1 MTGAFLGR
9 ASDLAAVIGAN
20 EVIRLS
26 ALGTM
31 IRRLKGSRT
40 SREGG
45 KLDWL
50 ALGPEGL
57 GEGLMDSLVTRHGF
71 RFAERMSGGQHH
83 RESPIFQVRDK
94 AATRGPT
101 DQLSAG
107 RD

>member
-9 ASDLAAVIGAN
+9 ASDLAAVIGPH

-45 KLDWL
+45 KVDRL

-57 GEGLMDSLVTRHGF
+57 GQGLMDSLVARHGF
-71 RFAERMSGGQHH
+71 RFAEWM
-83 RESPIFQVRDK
+83 
-94 AATRGPT
+94 T
-101 DQLSAG
+101 
-107 RD
+107 